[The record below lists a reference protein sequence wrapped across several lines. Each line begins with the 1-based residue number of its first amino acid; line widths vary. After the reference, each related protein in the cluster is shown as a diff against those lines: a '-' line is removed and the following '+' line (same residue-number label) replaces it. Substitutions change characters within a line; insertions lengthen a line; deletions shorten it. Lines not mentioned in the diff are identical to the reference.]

1 MRPWL
6 FQSLRAQIQFRS
18 NLFESAIFRQVAE
31 SQLAQE
37 LIPLRFQRLRP
48 FDVVCV
54 MPERTPPWAEIL
66 QQLPQLRMITSTGA

>member
-1 MRPWL
+1 MRY
-6 FQSLRAQIQFRS
+6 FDKS
-18 NLFESAIFRQVAE
+18 AE

-54 MPERTPPWAEIL
+54 MPERTPLWTEIL
-66 QQLPQLRMITSTGA
+66 QQLPQLRMIASTRA